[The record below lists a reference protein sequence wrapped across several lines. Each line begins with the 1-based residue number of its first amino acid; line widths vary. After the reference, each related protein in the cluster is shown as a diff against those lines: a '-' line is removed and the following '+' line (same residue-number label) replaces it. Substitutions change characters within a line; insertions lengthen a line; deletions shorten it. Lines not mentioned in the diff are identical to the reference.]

1 MNLTVKKESYMLN
14 KNSQFNCYEERN
26 EHVYIVFDSDT
37 HAYIYIY
44 ENEGPVSAQSF
55 SYTHINKLI
64 CFV

>member
-26 EHVYIVFDSDT
+26 EHVYILFDSDT
-37 HAYIYIY
+37 HAYIY
-44 ENEGPVSAQSF
+44 ENEGPFSAQSF